1 MQACMFSI
9 TFYLEFHACIYTF
22 IQLNYEYLWSF
33 ACRDIEQ
40 DLMNSDEPDEVPDQP
55 QPVLGD
61 IKIRKDEQPSQLP
74 SGDIRFK
81 QKTECVS

>member
-1 MQACMFSI
+1 MWSFSI
-9 TFYLEFHACIYTF
+9 
-22 IQLNYEYLWSF
+22 

-55 QPVLGD
+55 QPVLAGD
-61 IKIRKDEQPSQLP
+61 IKIKKDEQPSPLP

-81 QKTECVS
+81 QNTEYVSITD